1 MCGKINEAEP
11 SLVKRRNP
19 EIVEPLEYVQ
29 HPHHRVT
36 YT

>member
-11 SLVKRRNP
+11 SLVKWRNP
-19 EIVEPLEYVQ
+19 EIVEPLEYVR
-29 HPHHRVT
+29 HPHHCVT